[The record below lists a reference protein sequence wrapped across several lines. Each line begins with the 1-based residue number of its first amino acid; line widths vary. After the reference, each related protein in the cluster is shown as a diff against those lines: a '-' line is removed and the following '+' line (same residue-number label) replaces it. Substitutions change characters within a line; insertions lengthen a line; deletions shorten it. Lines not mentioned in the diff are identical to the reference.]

1 MFNNR
6 KTPRKPQKRSAILL
20 LCAALCSTVS
30 VATLHAQASSTLP
43 GTSTTRMTIAI
54 ANIDEKAPP
63 VIVQRV
69 ETGDISQM
77 LQTSGDVLPY
87 LGADIHPKIAG
98 EIVAINVSEGSQ
110 VKQGDI
116 LAEIDHRILDAQ
128 LEQAKAAVSVAR
140 SNVDAQN
147 VQLKSAESALISAR
161 AQVAAVKAQATNL
174 AATRKRFSDL
184 FKEGAVSE
192 QQLDDIVAQ
201 HDAIQAQLIAAEST
215 VRQAEDG
222 IQSGQVNLKMRN
234 AQLLQAQSN
243 LNAAEVQRE
252 NAFVKAPFTGII
264 TARNFDP
271 GAMANQGQRI
281 FRLEQMNPV
290 KIVGSLVEKDLMSLK
305 AGETAASVR
314 IDLVDRQFKGLVD
327 KVYPAITA
335 KTRTGQFE
343 IVLENPENI
352 LRSGMYA
359 TINLALRTEKNV
371 TRILKDAL
379 LSHAGGMFAIRV
391 GSDGTAERVAVKVG
405 IIQGSIAQ
413 VLEGLQPGDLVVS
426 QAPELV
432 KTGSKVKP
440 MIAEEKR

>member
-1 MFNNR
+1 MFNNLHTQC
-6 KTPRKPQKRSAILL
+6 KLQNKSVALL
-20 LCAALCSTVS
+20 LCAALCLTQSVS
-30 VATLHAQASSTLP
+30 PLHAQASSTLP
-43 GTSTTRMTIAI
+43 GTSTTRMIAAI
-54 ANIDEKAPP
+54 AKIDEKAPP

-69 ETGDISQM
+69 EAGEISQM

-87 LGADIHPKIAG
+87 LGADIHPKIGG

-128 LEQAKAAVSVAR
+128 LEQAKAAVSVAK

-147 VQLKSAESALISAR
+147 VQLKSAESALVSAR

-174 AATRKRFSDL
+174 SATRKRFADL

-252 NAFVKAPFTGII
+252 NAFVKAPFAGII
-264 TARNFDP
+264 TSRNFDP

-290 KIVGSLVEKDLMSLK
+290 KIVGSLVEKDLMSLR

-314 IDLVDRQFKGLVD
+314 VDLVNQEFKGIVA
-327 KVYPAITA
+327 KVYPAIAA

-343 IVLENPENI
+343 VILENPENL

-379 LSHAGGMFAIRV
+379 LNHAGEMFAIRV